1 MPLGPTDVNELYQ
14 ILMPAKEKW
23 DRIGVL
29 LGVDI
34 EQLMSI
40 SQRCQRV
47 DQCLFSM
54 LVAWLQEK
62 EGKQTYK
69 KLTKV
74 LRSKKVKEDNLAV
87 KIIKE
92 KGIWQFICISDIV
105 SKLEFQVIMGGWS

>member
-1 MPLGPTDVNELYQ
+1 MTLGFTDVNEVYHV
-14 ILMPAKEKW
+14 LMPAMEKW

-34 EQLMSI
+34 EKLMSI

-62 EGKQTYK
+62 EGKKTYK
-69 KLTKV
+69 KIVKA
-74 LRSKKVKEDNLAV
+74 LRSKKVKKDVLAAE
-87 KIIKE
+87 IIKE
-92 KGIWQFICISDIV
+92 KGV
-105 SKLEFQVIMGGWS
+105 